1 MRKKIFLIGIVV
13 LLLLSSFSTYIF
25 ADDVEEKTI
34 EFLINEEEI
43 KEGYNNFV
51 EMNIDI
57 PSGLFEKD
65 IELYKLQKKQKT
77 LDIIQQNFSV
87 LLDAPEINSDLL
99 PAKREPVSVT
109 RDK

>member
-1 MRKKIFLIGIVV
+1 MKKKDILIGIVV

-65 IELYKLQKKQKT
+65 IET
-77 LDIIQQNFSV
+77 L
-87 LLDAPEINSDLL
+87 
-99 PAKREPVSVT
+99 
-109 RDK
+109 

>member
-43 KEGYNNFV
+43 KEGYLLRRREEV
-51 EMNIDI
+51 EEEN
-57 PSGLFEKD
+57 
-65 IELYKLQKKQKT
+65 
-77 LDIIQQNFSV
+77 
-87 LLDAPEINSDLL
+87 
-99 PAKREPVSVT
+99 
-109 RDK
+109 